1 MTSCVL
7 FDFAETLAELS
18 PSRSEIVAGYVADV
32 AGLQVSTKSIER
44 AYKAID
50 VMYPYSSV
58 KIRNQ
63 SDREAFY
70 KTYNG
75 HMLMLLGLSHCTDPI
90 DLMRAFNQ
98 RKAHWQLKPSSLTT
112 LKQIKDAGK
121 KIGIISNFD
130 SRLEDIVH
138 SKLEL
143 TPYIDYLH
151 ISQTEGLEKPDTAFY
166 LSFFEKHGLDITA
179 SVYVGDSYFLDFLPA
194 TKIGLQAYL
203 LDEIGVFSY
212 LPDTLTVLDELPSKI
227 DARQEC

>member
-18 PSRSEIVAGYVADV
+18 PSRSEIVAGYVAGV
-32 AGLQVSTKSIER
+32 VGLQVSTNDIER
-44 AYKAID
+44 AYKAVD
-50 VMYPYSSV
+50 VMHPYSSV
-58 KIRNQ
+58 KIRTQ

-70 KTYNG
+70 KTYNA
-75 HMLMLLGLSHCTDPI
+75 HMLMLLGLSHCIDPL
-90 DLMRAFNQ
+90 DLMNAFTQ
-98 RKAHWQLKPSSLTT
+98 HKAHWQLKPSALST
-112 LKQIKDAGK
+112 LKLLQEAGK

-138 SKLEL
+138 SKLKL

-166 LSFFEKHGLDITA
+166 LSFFEKHGLDINSA
-179 SVYVGDSYFLDFLPA
+179 VYVGDSYFLDFLPA
-194 TKIGLQAYL
+194 QKIGLQAYL
-203 LDEIGVFSY
+203 LDEIGIFSY
-212 LPDTLTVLDELPSKI
+212 LPDTLAALDELPSKI